1 MSTRG
6 AQEHGLFSM
15 SNSSNSTLLQ
25 WSQEDGGD
33 SLLVAFLGVSA
44 LFVLLLA
51 LSSKG
56 VLTALTPASAAL
68 RHRRLITTE
77 SAQEDQSTQNAQA
90 VRALSPP
97 NV

>member
-1 MSTRG
+1 MP
-6 AQEHGLFSM
+6 
-15 SNSSNSTLLQ
+15 NSTLLD
-25 WSQEDGGD
+25 WAQEDGGD

-68 RHRRLITTE
+68 RHRRLITIE
-77 SAQEDQSTQNAQA
+77 PAQEEQSTQSTQNAQA
-90 VRALSPP
+90 VCALAS